1 MNEQRIDDLESRVL
15 ELEHE
20 LAQLRGER
28 TRTTTPAATAPARV
42 HSTPTTRIAQTPA
55 RASAYVPRDPGLK
68 RPERRTPTLEDVL
81 SPRNLAIAG
90 ATAVLAG
97 LVFLVS
103 YGISNGWISEQVR
116 VVGAAVFAAA
126 LAGAG
131 VFLRERRQLAAP
143 AESLVVIGLAGLFIS
158 LVAATRLY
166 DLIGPV
172 PALVLS
178 AAVGLLGLA
187 IGLRWQSE
195 VIATS
200 VLGASLLAPLMV
212 GAEYSP
218 GLLAFL
224 IPVFTA
230 AIAAAVF
237 RPWQVVFPVTAF
249 LFIGSLIASVANAT
263 QGSTVAAYGLALL
276 TLLLVVIGSV
286 GRSIWRRE
294 QTTDREVIF
303 FGLFFSAVTVLGTFL
318 VTGSEHPLVE
328 CVGDSVDC
336 SANLTAAG
344 SLWLLTATAVAGLV
358 WWMARERAQQAVAV
372 TAFALGAGSLAAALC
387 FIFEGSP
394 MLTAA
399 WSAEAACLIGFG
411 VTRWQRVIGVAALG
425 LAVVCAL
432 IQAPL
437 STLADGSEHLLR
449 DLGTIAPLLVPLGL
463 LAWREPEELGELG
476 ALVGVTV
483 ATWMGVLTCG
493 TLTDPSSVL
502 SLVPLCLAA
511 SVPLCLTDRVW
522 SRMTLVLFGLIAVI
536 FAIVNAVPLDSLV
549 NGVPAIEDALAA
561 AGMLAASG
569 VAVACFGP
577 TSWRR
582 PAAWTVVG
590 LAIYTVSVL
599 IVDGFQGGIEVDGE
613 LSREAQGQVIVSSLW
628 ALTGLG
634 LVVAGLVRQHLSW
647 RKAGL
652 VLLILSCIKISLYDL
667 ASLST
672 AGRTISFILVGLV
685 LLAAAFAYQW
695 MNRRPDREAGNGAH
709 A

>member
-20 LAQLRGER
+20 LAELKGER
-28 TRTTTPAATAPARV
+28 MRTTSPLATAPAYAE
-42 HSTPTTRIAQTPA
+42 PTAPAPVPATRQVTRNPKF
-55 RASAYVPRDPGLK
+55 DL
-68 RPERRTPTLEDVL
+68 PEHPKLTLEDVL

-90 ATAVLAG
+90 AIAVLAG

-116 VVGAAVFAAA
+116 VIGAAIFAAS

-131 VFLRERRQLAAP
+131 IFLRERKQLAAP
-143 AESLVVIGLAGLFIS
+143 AESLVVVGLTGLFIS

-166 DLIGPV
+166 DLIGPI

-178 AAVGLLGLA
+178 ASVGSLGLA
-187 IGLRWQSE
+187 IGFRWRSE

-200 VLGASLLAPLMV
+200 VLGTSLLAPLMV

-224 IPVFTA
+224 IPVFSA
-230 AIAAAVF
+230 AVIAAVL
-237 RPWQVVFPVTAF
+237 RPWPTVFPISGL
-249 LFIGSLIASVANAT
+249 LFIGSLLAAVANAE
-263 QGSTVAAYGLALL
+263 QGSAVAAHGLSLL
-276 TLLLVVIGSV
+276 TLLLVTAGSV
-286 GRSIWRRE
+286 GGSFWRRS
-294 QTTDREVIF
+294 QVSDLEVVS
-303 FGLFFSAVTVLGTFL
+303 FGFFFSLVTVLGTFL
-318 VTGSEHPLVE
+318 VTGSQHPLVE

-344 SLWLLTATAVAGLV
+344 SIWLLTATAVAGLI
-358 WWMARERAQQAVAV
+358 WWLGRERGHQALAV
-372 TAFALGAGSLAAALC
+372 TAFALGAGSLAAALG
-387 FIFEGSP
+387 FIFDGSP
-394 MLTAA
+394 LLTAA

-411 VTRWQRVIGVAALG
+411 VARWQRFVGVAALG
-425 LAVVCAL
+425 LAIICAL

-437 STLADGSEHLLR
+437 STLADGSDHLLR

-463 LAWREPEELGELG
+463 LAWRESDGIGEVG
-476 ALVGVTV
+476 AAAGVTV
-483 ATWMGVLTCG
+483 AAWMGVLTCG

-502 SLVPLCLAA
+502 NLVPLCLAA
-511 SVPLCLTDRVW
+511 AAPLCLVDRAW
-522 SRMTLVLFGLIAVI
+522 SRMTLVIFGSVAIV
-536 FAIVNAVPLDSLV
+536 FAIVNAIPLDALV
-549 NGVPAIEDALAA
+549 NGVPSVGDALAA
-561 AGMLAASG
+561 SGMLAASG
-569 VAVACFGP
+569 LALACFGP
-577 TSWRR
+577 DSWRR
-582 PAAWTVVG
+582 PAAWSVVG
-590 LAIYTVSVL
+590 LVIYTVSVL
-599 IVDGFQGGIEVDGE
+599 IVDGFQGGIEVEGE
-613 LSREAQGQVIVSSLW
+613 LSTEAQGQVIVSSLW

-695 MNRRPDREAGNGAH
+695 MNRRADREAGNGAH